1 MKKIQNIIIGF
12 FAVMGFIIFT
22 TSLSSK
28 SDSIYVP
35 HNDDGVLNTQTG
47 MIYNYSYYSV
57 NLLKGGTTVHEF
69 MEVDNINKSVKRDTL
84 HFSDTDKDMFG
95 RREYFISK

>member
-1 MKKIQNIIIGF
+1 MKRIQNIIIGF
-12 FAVMGFIIFT
+12 FAVMGVIIFT

-28 SDSIYVP
+28 SESIYVP
-35 HNDDGVLNTQTG
+35 HKDGVLNTQTG
-47 MIYNYSYYSV
+47 MIYNYRIYNTS
-57 NLLKGGTTVHEF
+57 LLKGETTVHVF

-84 HFSDTDKDMFG
+84 HISDTDKDIFK

>member
-12 FAVMGFIIFT
+12 FAVLGLIIFT

-35 HNDDGVLNTQTG
+35 HKDGVLNTQTG
-47 MIYNYSYYSV
+47 VVYNYSSYNTYIGKDV
-57 NLLKGGTTVHEF
+57 KIHVFTEY
-69 MEVDNINKSVKRDTL
+69 DNINKSVKRDTL
-84 HFSDTDKDMFG
+84 HFSDTDKDKFG

>member
-1 MKKIQNIIIGF
+1 
-12 FAVMGFIIFT
+12 MGLIIFT

-28 SDSIYVP
+28 SESIYLP
-35 HNDDGVLNTQTG
+35 HKDGVLNTQTG
-47 MIYNYSYYSV
+47 MIYNYSKYSTY
-57 NLLKGGTTVHEF
+57 LGGDTTVHVF

-84 HFSDTDKDMFG
+84 HISDTDKDVFQ

>member
-12 FAVMGFIIFT
+12 FAVLGLIIFT

-35 HNDDGVLNTQTG
+35 HKDGVLNTQTG
-47 MIYNYSYYSV
+47 MIYNYRIYSTS
-57 NLLKGGTTVHEF
+57 LLKGGTTVHVFTEY
-69 MEVDNINKSVKRDTL
+69 DNINKSVKRDTL
-84 HFSDTDKDMFG
+84 HFSDTDKDKHG
-95 RREYFISK
+95 RREFFISK